1 LLNYYMRRMAM
12 GRGLR
17 SSSSSVFRDSSLKY
31 YCMSCGAQHKQDACP
46 KCSSKMKRVGS

>member
-1 LLNYYMRRMAM
+1 MRRMAM

-17 SSSSSVFRDSSLKY
+17 LFDSSSSSSVFRDSSLKY